1 MEWANTHSHFAYYQ
15 ANNIEYPHD
24 GFREILAI
32 GCKTVFSTTI
42 GSVFEDL
49 KAFHKGQWLFGY
61 LGYDLKNETE
71 RLSSENK
78 DYVRFADIQFFVPQ
92 HLIFFEQNGVSFQS
106 ENKNLIENILAFE
119 GKTTENIFA
128 PPQSSVS
135 KKEYLSVVEQLRQH
149 IEAGDC
155 YQINYCQEF
164 HGSYTSFDP
173 VATYLNLNAI
183 SPAPFSCLQK
193 FGTHF
198 IISSSPERF
207 LKKTGR
213 RVISQPM
220 KGTRPRS
227 KNKEEDKRLKIELR
241 NDEKE
246 LAENRIIVDL
256 VRNDLARSAQIGTV
270 KVEEVFGTYSF
281 AQVHQMISTIT
292 SVIQEDIH
300 FTDIIKYAFPMG
312 SMTGAPKIKVMQL
325 IERYENTRRGAFS
338 GASGYISPEGDF
350 DFNVLIRSLFF
361 NSQTQTYSFQ
371 AGSAITY
378 DSVPE
383 QEYEECQ
390 LKAKALFLS
399 VDSIQ

>member
-1 MEWANTHSHFAYYQ
+1 
-15 ANNIEYPHD
+15 
-24 GFREILAI
+24 
-32 GCKTVFSTTI
+32 
-42 GSVFEDL
+42 
-49 KAFHKGQWLFGY
+49 
-61 LGYDLKNETE
+61 
-71 RLSSENK
+71 
-78 DYVRFADIQFFVPQ
+78 
-92 HLIFFEQNGVSFQS
+92 
-106 ENKNLIENILAFE
+106 
-119 GKTTENIFA
+119 
-128 PPQSSVS
+128 
-135 KKEYLSVVEQLRQH
+135 
-149 IEAGDC
+149 
-155 YQINYCQEF
+155 
-164 HGSYTSFDP
+164 
-173 VATYLNLNAI
+173 
-183 SPAPFSCLQK
+183 
-193 FGTHF
+193 
-198 IISSSPERF
+198 
-207 LKKTGR
+207 
-213 RVISQPM
+213 M

-227 KNKEEDKRLKIELR
+227 KNKQEDKRLKIELR

-292 SVIQEDIH
+292 SVTQEDTH
-300 FTDIIKYAFPMG
+300 FIDIIKYAFPMG

-325 IERYENTRRGAFS
+325 IERYENTKRGAFS

-390 LKAKALFLS
+390 FKAKALLLS
-399 VDSIQ
+399 IDSIQ